1 MNAITDNMMES
12 EEELR
17 ARVRRLEQQVEFLI
31 NHLGLSGRVGQPDA
45 ILNEVLALKRAGN
58 VIEAIKIYR
67 DATGVGLREAKDY
80 VDGLR

>member
-1 MNAITDNMMES
+1 MES
-12 EEELR
+12 EDELR

-31 NHLGLSGRVGQPDA
+31 NHLGLSGPAWQPNA
-45 ILNEVLALKRAGN
+45 VLNEVLALKRAGN

-67 DATGVGLREAKDY
+67 EATGVSLRDAKDY